1 MTFELEE
8 QNGVEQNGVEQVSA
22 EESNV
27 DIEEKVRLICAAAED
42 IKARDIVYLDVRG
55 QTIVSDFFVV
65 CSGTSIT
72 HIQSI
77 AEGVKDRLREGAKMR
92 ARPEGDAQSYWM
104 ILDYSDV
111 ILHIFS
117 DETREFYDLES
128 LWSDAKV
135 TRWTTENDTV
145 STRNETEERGE
156 QA

>member
-1 MTFELEE
+1 MTFEVE
-8 QNGVEQNGVEQVSA
+8 EQNGVEQVSA

-42 IKARDIVYLDVRG
+42 IKARDIVTLDVRG

-77 AEGVKDRLREGAKMR
+77 AEGVKDRLREETKMR

-135 TRWTTENDTV
+135 TRWATENDTA
-145 STRNETEERGE
+145 STRNETNEDRGE

>member
-8 QNGVEQNGVEQVSA
+8 QNGVEHVSA

-135 TRWTTENDTV
+135 TRWATENDTA
-145 STRNETEERGE
+145 STQSATNENSGE

>member
-8 QNGVEQNGVEQVSA
+8 QNGVKQISTEQGNL
-22 EESNV
+22 

-77 AEGVKDRLREGAKMR
+77 AEGVKDRLREEAKMR

-104 ILDYSDV
+104 ILDYGDV

-117 DETREFYDLES
+117 DETREFYDLER

-135 TRWTTENDTV
+135 TRWATENDTS
-145 STRNETEERGE
+145 STRDAADSNSGE

>member
-8 QNGVEQNGVEQVSA
+8 QNGVEQVNA

-77 AEGVKDRLREGAKMR
+77 AEGVKDRMREGAKMR

-135 TRWTTENDTV
+135 TRWATENDTP
-145 STRNETEERGE
+145 STQSATIENSGE

>member
-8 QNGVEQNGVEQVSA
+8 QNGIEQISTEQ
-22 EESNV
+22 SNL
-27 DIEEKVRLICAAAED
+27 DIEGKVRLICAAAED

-55 QTIVSDFFVV
+55 QTIVSDWWVV

-77 AEGVKDRLREGAKMR
+77 AEGVKDRLREEAKMR

-104 ILDYSDV
+104 ILDYGDV

-117 DETREFYDLES
+117 DETREFYDLER
-128 LWSDAKV
+128 LWSDAKA
-135 TRWTTENDTV
+135 TRWATENDTP
-145 STRNETEERGE
+145 STRDATDDNSGE

>member
-1 MTFELEE
+1 MTFELEQ
-8 QNGVEQNGVEQVSA
+8 QNGVEQISA

-77 AEGVKDRLREGAKMR
+77 AEGVKDRLREETKMR

-135 TRWTTENDTV
+135 TRWTTENDTA
-145 STRNETEERGE
+145 STRNGTNEDRGE
-156 QA
+156 QG

>member
-8 QNGVEQNGVEQVSA
+8 QNGIEQISTEQ
-22 EESNV
+22 SNL
-27 DIEEKVRLICAAAED
+27 DIEGKVRLICAAAED

-77 AEGVKDRLREGAKMR
+77 AEGVKDRLREEAKMR

-104 ILDYSDV
+104 ILDYGDV

-117 DETREFYDLES
+117 DETREFYDLER
-128 LWSDAKV
+128 LWSDAKA
-135 TRWTTENDTV
+135 TRWATENDTP
-145 STRNETEERGE
+145 STRDATDDNSGE

>member
-8 QNGVEQNGVEQVSA
+8 QNGVEHVSA

-77 AEGVKDRLREGAKMR
+77 AEGVKDRLREETKMR

-104 ILDYSDV
+104 ILD
-111 ILHIFS
+111 
-117 DETREFYDLES
+117 
-128 LWSDAKV
+128 
-135 TRWTTENDTV
+135 
-145 STRNETEERGE
+145 
-156 QA
+156 

>member
-1 MTFELEE
+1 MTFEVE
-8 QNGVEQNGVEQVSA
+8 EQNGVEQVSA

-27 DIEEKVRLICAAAED
+27 DIEAKVRLICAAAED
-42 IKARDIVYLDVRG
+42 IKARDIVTLDVRG

-77 AEGVKDRLREGAKMR
+77 AEGVKDRLREETKMR

-135 TRWTTENDTV
+135 TRWATENDTA
-145 STRNETEERGE
+145 STRNETNEDRGE

>member
-8 QNGVEQNGVEQVSA
+8 QNGVEHVSA

-27 DIEEKVRLICAAAED
+27 EIEEKVRLICAAAED
-42 IKARDIVYLDVRG
+42 IKARDIVTLDVRG
-55 QTIVSDFFVV
+55 QTIVADFFVV

-77 AEGVKDRLREGAKMR
+77 AEGVKDRLREETKMR

-117 DETREFYDLES
+117 DETREFYDLER

-135 TRWTTENDTV
+135 THWATENDTA
-145 STRNETEERGE
+145 STQSETDGNSGE
-156 QA
+156 QS

>member
-8 QNGVEQNGVEQVSA
+8 QNSVEQISVEAS
-22 EESNV
+22 SV

-42 IKARDIVYLDVRG
+42 IKARDIVSLDVRG
-55 QTIVSDFFVV
+55 QTIVADFFVV

-77 AEGVKDRLREGAKMR
+77 AEGVKDRLREEAKIR

-104 ILDYSDV
+104 ILDFGDV
-111 ILHIFS
+111 ILHVFS
-117 DETREFYDLES
+117 DETREFYDLER
-128 LWSDAKV
+128 LWSDAIVK
-135 TRWTTENDTV
+135 RWSSEDGTS
-145 STRNETEERGE
+145 STQNATSGRSGE

>member
-1 MTFELEE
+1 M
-8 QNGVEQNGVEQVSA
+8 
-22 EESNV
+22 
-27 DIEEKVRLICAAAED
+27 RLICAAAED
-42 IKARDIVYLDVRG
+42 IKARDIVTLDVRG

-135 TRWTTENDTV
+135 TRWATENDTA
-145 STRNETEERGE
+145 STQSATDKNGGE

>member
-1 MTFELEE
+1 MTFELEQ
-8 QNGVEQNGVEQVSA
+8 QNGVEQISA

-42 IKARDIVYLDVRG
+42 IKARDIVTLDVRG

-77 AEGVKDRLREGAKMR
+77 AEGVKDRLREETKMR

-135 TRWTTENDTV
+135 TRWATENDTA
-145 STRNETEERGE
+145 STRNETNEDRGE

>member
-8 QNGVEQNGVEQVSA
+8 QNGVQQISA
-22 EESNV
+22 EENNV

-42 IKARDIVYLDVRG
+42 IKARDIVALDVRG

-135 TRWTTENDTV
+135 TRWATENDTA
-145 STRNETEERGE
+145 STRNETNEDRGE

>member
-8 QNGVEQNGVEQVSA
+8 QNGVKQISTEQGNL
-22 EESNV
+22 

-77 AEGVKDRLREGAKMR
+77 AEGVKDRLREEAKMR

-104 ILDYSDV
+104 ILDYGDV

-117 DETREFYDLES
+117 DETREFYDLER

-135 TRWTTENDTV
+135 TRWATENDTS
-145 STRNETEERGE
+145 STRDAADGNSGE

>member
-8 QNGVEQNGVEQVSA
+8 QNGVEHVSA

-135 TRWTTENDTV
+135 TRWSTENDSA
-145 STRNETEERGE
+145 STQNATNENSGE